1 MGLGDIGLATA
12 RRLSAFGCRLC
23 YYSPHRKAPELE
35 AQYGLTYLSLCRLAA
50 VSDIVSLH
58 AAVTPDSRGMIDEKF
73 LSHMK
78 KSAFLVNTAR
88 GDLVDN
94 HALRA
99 ALIQGL
105 IAGAGLDT
113 VSPEPVTADNP
124 LVTLPTSC
132 RDRVVFSPHLGGIT
146 TGSFRRMHRT
156 MWENASRI
164 ERGEKP
170 VNIVNG
176 L

>member
-1 MGLGDIGLATA
+1 
-12 RRLSAFGCRLC
+12 
-23 YYSPHRKAPELE
+23 
-35 AQYGLTYLSLCRLAA
+35 
-50 VSDIVSLH
+50 
-58 AAVTPDSRGMIDEKF
+58 MIDEKF

-78 KSAFLVNTAR
+78 RSAFLVNTAR

-164 ERGEKP
+164 ER
-170 VNIVNG
+170 
-176 L
+176 